1 MRQGDDG
8 RPLRNRRISLPGR
21 HRQRIEAAH
30 APRGDELLETIG
42 NGIFEVKFGI
52 IVARDD
58 ETDAAFAVL
67 GAHAMLWA
75 DGDTVADPHRMVWSE
90 GRGDW
95 RQHWRRHDPSL
106 RVIIFAILF
115 LEGAMFMVWTV
126 NWKFCDQSHPVSKVP
141 CILTRKGTENDN

>member
-75 DGDTVADPHRMVWSE
+75 DGDTVADPHRMVWSA
-90 GRGDW
+90 GAGIGA
-95 RQHWRRHDPSL
+95 S
-106 RVIIFAILF
+106 IG
-115 LEGAMFMVWTV
+115 GAMIRH
-126 NWKFCDQSHPVSKVP
+126 CA
-141 CILTRKGTENDN
+141 